1 MVQDEVKYIKEFPQS
16 FTLQNKSEV
25 NIDLIGM
32 KSFVVYD
39 SIMIVSTGDSNGIF
53 SILSL
58 PECKDLGSFLT
69 KGDGPFEF
77 IWPPS
82 VNNMKL
88 VRENGRLRAIIYDF
102 QKGKL
107 LKVDIDKLIKDKEV
121 SMEISKKSLPPFL
134 FNLVMMDSTS
144 FFCKRV
150 NDIHTQQIRY
160 ILNNNDT
167 ITTPIMQRFNQA
179 SIRERE
185 DINTLGTMTKIN
197 FDKKLIVEMPVRLNY
212 LNIYSLDGTWGK
224 TICVGDE
231 LYDMEKLQDKDVW
244 DRIYTYADLR
254 LFDNFWGVVCIDE
267 DQKTYQ
273 IGRKKLPSILLF
285 DWQGEPLAELKLE
298 HFITSFD
305 IDFKNGVLYTMDV
318 HSDEFYKYDVR
329 DILDKISPVTL

>member
-1 MVQDEVKYIKEFPQS
+1 MVQDEVKYIKKFPQS
-16 FTLQNKSEV
+16 FTLKNKSEV

-32 KSFVVYD
+32 KNFVVYD
-39 SIMIVSTGDSNGIF
+39 SIMIVSTGDSNGML

-58 PECKDLGSFLT
+58 PEHKDLGSFLT
-69 KGDGPFEF
+69 RGDGPFELTQL
-77 IWPPS
+77 PS
-82 VNNMKL
+82 VNREMKL
-88 VRENGRLRAIIYDF
+88 VRENGQLRAFIYDF

-121 SMEISKKSLPPFL
+121 NIEIAIKSLPRVL
-134 FNLVMMDSTS
+134 FNWVMIDSTS

-179 SIRERE
+179 SIRKGE
-185 DINTLGTMTKIN
+185 DINILGTITKMN
-197 FDKKLIVEMPVRLNY
+197 FDKKLIVEMPIGLNY
-212 LNIYSLDGTWGK
+212 LNIYSLDGSWGK
-224 TICVGDE
+224 TICVEDE
-231 LYDMEKLQDKDVW
+231 LYDMEKIQDKDRW

-254 LFDNFWGVVCIDE
+254 LFDNFWGVVRIDE
-267 DQKTYQ
+267 DEKTYQ

-329 DILDKISPVTL
+329 DILDKIN